1 MVIIGFKLKEEYKY
15 NCMCISLYSFF
26 VSVCVYVVGGVCYC
40 VRVCLSVCVCVSVSP
55 YNYRWF
61 EGMIDRYMSRLID
74 RYILR
79 YTVNRMKEI

>member
-1 MVIIGFKLKEEYKY
+1 M
-15 NCMCISLYSFF
+15 
-26 VSVCVYVVGGVCYC
+26 CVYVVGGVCLC
-40 VRVCLSVCVCVSVSP
+40 VRVCLSVCGCVCVCELSP

-79 YTVNRMKEI
+79 YTVNRMKGGIEI

>member
-1 MVIIGFKLKEEYKY
+1 
-15 NCMCISLYSFF
+15 MCA
-26 VSVCVYVVGGVCYC
+26 SVFEC
-40 VRVCLSVCVCVSVSP
+40 VCVCVCELSP

-79 YTVNRMKEI
+79 YTVNRMKGGIEI